1 MCPLPARNRLGQ
13 AVRHYRAVNHVGRS
27 EASRRFGI
35 SRPTLDLIESNRAN
49 PRLCMLDRIA
59 SVLGKEA
66 WELIR

>member
-1 MCPLPARNRLGQ
+1 MCPPPARNRLGQ

-27 EASRRFGI
+27 EA

>member
-1 MCPLPARNRLGQ
+1 MPTIPAHRFGQ

-35 SRPTLDLIESNRAN
+35 SRPTLDLIESNQAN